1 MPLKDSLNGYLRLP
15 RDFFGIPQPTT
26 DDPDVGVL
34 GIPYDLTSSFMPGTR
49 FGPDAIRKATDSER
63 SHSYPLSIGRSST
76 NNDKALS
83 ERITL
88 EDIGDLEVSLRLP
101 EQAMLDIAEAAAKL
115 AEHDSR
121 LLFMGGDHFITY
133 PLLRGLSR
141 SKSGTYGLVYLD
153 AHADFYPTYSGHQ
166 YSHATTLRR
175 ILTDGLIDRVN
186 LLTHDLRAALPEQKA
201 ELTKI
206 GAIIPQSLKSFSNA
220 INKIA
225 KQVDIIYITV
235 DLDVLDPSVA
245 PGVSHLESGGLNM
258 IELTKL
264 LRVCFATGKVKYADI
279 AELNPMIDTT
289 GQTSIAARDV
299 VKEILTGFASQKDYK

>member
-15 RDFFGIPQPTT
+15 RDFFGIPQPSTG
-26 DDPDVGVL
+26 DPDVGVL

-101 EQAMLDIAEAAAKL
+101 EQAMLDITEAAAKL

-206 GAIIPQSLKSFSNA
+206 GAIIPQSLKSFSDA

-245 PGVSHLESGGLNM
+245 PGVSHPESGGLNM

>member
-1 MPLKDSLNGYLRLP
+1 
-15 RDFFGIPQPTT
+15 
-26 DDPDVGVL
+26 VL
-34 GIPYDLTSSFMPGTR
+34 GIPYELTSSYMPGTR
-49 FGPDAIRKATDSER
+49 FGPDAIRKATDSDR
-63 SHSYPLSIGRSST
+63 SHSYPLSIGQPSA

-101 EQAMLDIAEAAAKL
+101 EQAMLDITEAAAKL
-115 AEHDSR
+115 AEQDSH

-133 PLLRGLSR
+133 PILRGLGR
-141 SKSGTYGLVYLD
+141 SKPGVYGLVYLD
-153 AHADFYPTYSGHQ
+153 AHADFYPAYSGHQ

-201 ELTKI
+201 ELAKI
-206 GAIIPQSLKSFSNA
+206 GAVIPKSLKSFSKA

-225 KQVDIIYITV
+225 MQVNTIYISV
-235 DLDVLDPSVA
+235 DLDVLDPSIA
-245 PGVSHLESGGLNM
+245 PGVSHPESGGLNM
-258 IELTKL
+258 VELAQL
-264 LRVCFATGKVKYADI
+264 LRSCFATGKVKYVDI
-279 AELNPMIDTT
+279 AELNPLIDTT
-289 GQTSIAARDV
+289 NRTSVAARDV

>member
-15 RDFFGIPQPTT
+15 RDFFGIPQQSTGN
-26 DDPDVGVL
+26 PDVGVL
-34 GIPYDLTSSFMPGTR
+34 GIPYDLTSSFMPGSR

-63 SHSYPLSIGRSST
+63 SHSYPLSIGRTST
-76 NNDKALS
+76 NNERALS

-101 EQAMLDIAEAAAKL
+101 EQAMIDIAEAAAKL

-133 PLLRGLSR
+133 PLLRGLRR
-141 SKSGTYGLVYLD
+141 SKPGTYGLVYLD

-201 ELTKI
+201 ELAKI

-225 KQVDIIYITV
+225 KQVDIIYISV

-245 PGVSHLESGGLNM
+245 PGVSHPESGGLNM
-258 IELTKL
+258 IELAEL
-264 LRVCFATGKVKYADI
+264 LRACFATGKVRYADI
-279 AELNPMIDTT
+279 AELNPMVDTT
-289 GQTSIAARDV
+289 GRTSIAARDV
-299 VKEILTGFASQKDYK
+299 VKEILTGFASQKNYK

>member
-1 MPLKDSLNGYLRLP
+1 MPLKDSLNGYLRLR
-15 RDFFGIPQPTT
+15 RDFFGIPQPTI

-63 SHSYPLSIGRSST
+63 SHSYPLSIGGSSA
-76 NNDKALS
+76 NHDKALS

-101 EQAMLDIAEAAAKL
+101 EQAMLDITEAAAKL
-115 AEHDSR
+115 AEHDGR

-141 SKSGTYGLVYLD
+141 SKPGTYGLVYLD

-175 ILTDGLIDRVN
+175 ILTDGLIERVN
-186 LLTHDLRAALPEQKA
+186 LLTHDLRAALPNQRA
-201 ELTKI
+201 ELARI
-206 GAIIPQSLKSFSNA
+206 GAALPQSSKSFSKA
-220 INKIA
+220 IKKMA
-225 KQVDIIYITV
+225 TQVNTIYVSV

-245 PGVSHLESGGLNM
+245 PGVSHPESGGLDM
-258 IELTKL
+258 TEIVEL
-264 LRVCFATGKVKYADI
+264 LRSCFATGKVKYADI
-279 AELNPMIDTT
+279 VELNPMVDTT
-289 GQTSIAARDV
+289 SRTSVAARDI
-299 VKEILTGFASQKDYK
+299 VKEILTGFASEKDYK

>member
-26 DDPDVGVL
+26 GDPDVGVL
-34 GIPYDLTSSFMPGTR
+34 GIPYDLTSSYMPGTR

-63 SHSYPLSIGRSST
+63 SHSYPLSIGQPSA

-88 EDIGDLEVSLRLP
+88 EDIGNLEVSLRLP
-101 EQAMLDIAEAAAKL
+101 EQAMLDITEAAAKL

-141 SKSGTYGLVYLD
+141 SKPGTYGLVYLD

-175 ILTDGLIDRVN
+175 IITDGLIDRVN

-201 ELTKI
+201 ELAK
-206 GAIIPQSLKSFSNA
+206 APHSLKSFSNE

-225 KQVDIIYITV
+225 NRVDIVYISI

-245 PGVSHLESGGLNM
+245 PGVSHPESGGLTM

-264 LRVCFATGKVKYADI
+264 LGVCFATGKVKYADI
-279 AELNPMIDTT
+279 AELNPMVDTT
-289 GQTSIAARDV
+289 GQTSVAARDV

>member
-15 RDFFGIPQPTT
+15 RDFFGISQPATG
-26 DDPDVGVL
+26 DPDVGVL
-34 GIPYDLTSSFMPGTR
+34 GIPYDLTSSYMPGAR

-63 SHSYPLSIGRSST
+63 SHSYPLSIGQPSA
-76 NNDKALS
+76 NNDIALS

-101 EQAMLDIAEAAAKL
+101 EQAMLDITEAAAKL
-115 AEHDSR
+115 AEQDSH
-121 LLFMGGDHFITY
+121 LLFIGGDHFITY
-133 PLLRGLSR
+133 PILRGLSR
-141 SKSGTYGLVYLD
+141 SKPGTYGLVYLD
-153 AHADFYPTYSGHQ
+153 AHADFYPAYSGHQ

-201 ELTKI
+201 ELAKF
-206 GAIIPQSLKSFSNA
+206 GAVIPKSPKSFSKA

-225 KQVDIIYITV
+225 TQVDTIYISV

-245 PGVSHLESGGLNM
+245 PGVSHPESGGLNM
-258 IELTKL
+258 VELAEL
-264 LRVCFATGKVKYADI
+264 LRACFATCKVKYADI
-279 AELNPMIDTT
+279 AELNPLIDTT
-289 GQTSIAARDV
+289 GRTSVAARDV
-299 VKEILTGFASQKDYK
+299 VKETLTGFASQKDYK

>member
-15 RDFFGIPQPTT
+15 RDFFGIPQPSTG
-26 DDPDVGVL
+26 DPDVGVL

-101 EQAMLDIAEAAAKL
+101 EQAMLDITEAAAKL

-206 GAIIPQSLKSFSNA
+206 GAIIPQSLKSFSDA

-245 PGVSHLESGGLNM
+245 PGVSHPESGGLNM

-289 GQTSIAARDV
+289 GQTTVAARDV